1 MTKLSLYDIRG
12 APGVAADVGHID
24 TAAEVR
30 PMQLIAC
37 WESRVDG
44 FGFQVKGYTQDQLEK
59 ALDGAEVVVIPA
71 GVPRKV
77 RENAAV
83 LPTCAD
89 DSPAWCEYD
98 SHETMSQILTASQ
111 DDP

>member
-1 MTKLSLYDIRG
+1 M
-12 APGVAADVGHID
+12 
-24 TAAEVR
+24 
-30 PMQLIAC
+30 
-37 WESRVDG
+37 
-44 FGFQVKGYTQDQLEK
+44 QVKGYQADQLDAALEGEK
-59 ALDGAEVVVIPA
+59 VVVIPA

-77 RENAAV
+77 RGKAAV

-98 SHETMSQILTASQ
+98 SHETMSQILTVSQ